1 MLGPEEAVR
10 FHGHKGPYLAW
21 GYRAARLAEERL
33 SPKGLKDLV
42 CRARLPLRTPYTCI
56 LDGVQTGSRCTLG
69 KCNLVVEE
77 GDEVVLV
84 FECNGRV
91 LRVKPA
97 IDLEGVSKK
106 YGLEEGFEY
115 VLSSPSSFLF
125 EVSVDG

>member
-1 MLGPEEAVR
+1 
-10 FHGHKGPYLAW
+10 
-21 GYRAARLAEERL
+21 
-33 SPKGLKDLV
+33 
-42 CRARLPLRTPYTCI
+42 
-56 LDGVQTGSRCTLG
+56 
-69 KCNLVVEE
+69 VVEE